1 MPRLKPRLPVGGIQ
15 PFKSGRPRLSKFHVS
30 KVRWEKLETAL
41 DNRAIP
47 EEARREIN
55 TAIKRFLLLAYAEHS
70 KSPLSESIEHIKLWK
85 RAAEDF
91 LAALTAPG
99 DAASIFYAQYFV
111 QQEFSDLT
119 LDELHDIVMAYRGAC
134 VRAMTEAASMAVP
147 GPHRHAWDTL
157 IKDLRKIFALHGW
170 RPTAR
175 KDWVLNT
182 ARKPSRLVSFVG
194 ELQQLIPPKYRR
206 GTQSS
211 DALAGEIRLALR
223 SAPTEVGTKRS
234 RRNHSG
240 AKRTRQKK
248 K

>member
-1 MPRLKPRLPVGGIQ
+1 MPRLKPTLPIGRI
-15 PFKSGRPRLSKFHVS
+15 PLLKSGVPRLSKFNVS

-41 DNRAIP
+41 DRAIP

-70 KSPLSESIEHIKLWK
+70 RSPLSESIERIKLWK

-91 LAALTAPG
+91 LAALTASG
-99 DAASIFYAQYFV
+99 DAALIFYAQYFV

-119 LDELHDIVMAYRGAC
+119 LDELHDTVMAYRGAC
-134 VRAMTEAASMAVP
+134 VRTMTEAASMAVP

-157 IKDLRKIFALHGW
+157 IKDLRKIFGRHGW

-182 ARKPSRLVSFVG
+182 ASKPSRLVSFVD
-194 ELQQLIPPKYRR
+194 ELQQLIPRNY
-206 GTQSS
+206 G
-211 DALAGEIRLALR
+211 AGNNLLMPWPEK
-223 SAPTEVGTKRS
+223 STW
-234 RRNHSG
+234 H
-240 AKRTRQKK
+240 
-248 K
+248 